1 MPHRYPQ
8 TVIATAG
15 RRLEEFALQHQI
27 SLGPLA
33 DSVGIDIADLQRPEK
48 RIGLDAFMR
57 LLHLLE
63 IISGDD
69 CLGLRYALHFRQ
81 GDSGAFGFAILH
93 APSLREGLRIYQ
105 SYQRIVADNSHFDIA
120 EERDEVTVSW
130 RYTRMIEYPEQ
141 YTDFRA
147 GLLVKVLR
155 GFLGAEWTPRRVELM
170 RQRPRNTSLH
180 RVHFGAGVTFQTS
193 SLNSLTFASSALD
206 ARSGSDDPRLFEMME
221 DACRMALQ
229 AIDRSRDLR
238 LQVSEHILELLPW
251 GEANLARIA
260 AAMAMGERSLQRRLN
275 EFGTNFETL
284 VEETR
289 RDLSDRLLGTDTPLS
304 EISYR
309 CGYSNAS
316 GYSRAARGWYG
327 MSPLAMRQRLKR
339 PQDLT

>member
-1 MPHRYPQ
+1 
-8 TVIATAG
+8 VIAAAG
-15 RRLEEFALQHQI
+15 RRLEEFALQQQI

-33 DSVGIDIADLQRPEK
+33 DSVGIDVADLK
-48 RIGLDAFMR
+48 RSDRRINLESFMR

-63 IISGDD
+63 IVSGDD
-69 CLGLRYALHFRQ
+69 CLGLRYALYFKQ

-93 APSLREGLRIYQ
+93 APTLREGLRIYQ
-105 SYQRIVADNSHFDIA
+105 TYQRIVADNSHFDIV

-130 RYTRMIEYPEQ
+130 RYARLIAYPEQ

-155 GFLGAEWTPRRVELM
+155 GFLGAEWTPRRVELL
-170 RQRPRNTSLH
+170 RPRPRNSALH
-180 RVHFGAGVTFQTS
+180 RAHFGTGVSFQTS
-193 SLNSLTFASSALD
+193 SLNSLSFAATALD
-206 ARSGSDDPRLFEMME
+206 APAGHDDPRLFEMME
-221 DACRMALQ
+221 AACQTALE

-238 LQVSEHILELLPW
+238 LQVAEHILELLPW
-251 GEANLARIA
+251 SEANLPRIA

-275 EFGTNFETL
+275 DFGTNFEKL

-327 MSPLAMRQRLKR
+327 MSPQAMRQRLR
-339 PQDLT
+339 LPRDLA

>member
-1 MPHRYPQ
+1 MPHRHPQ

-33 DSVGIDIADLQRPEK
+33 ESVGIDVADLRRPDT
-48 RIGLDAFMR
+48 RISLDAFMR

-63 IISGDD
+63 IVSGDD
-69 CLGLRYALHFRQ
+69 CLGLRYAMHFKQ

-105 SYQRIVADNSHFDIA
+105 TYQRIVADSQHFEIA
-120 EERDEVTVSW
+120 EARDEVTISW
-130 RYTRMIEYPEQ
+130 RYTRLIDYPEQ

-155 GFLGAEWTPRRVELM
+155 GFLGAEWTPRRVELL
-170 RQRPRNTSLH
+170 RPRPRNGALH
-180 RVHFGAGVTFQTS
+180 REHFGSGVTFQTT
-193 SLNSLTFASSALD
+193 SLNSLTFAASALD
-206 ARSGSDDPRLFEMME
+206 ARSGNDDPRLFEMME
-221 DACRMALQ
+221 ATCRTALA

-238 LQVSEHILELLPW
+238 LQVVEHILELLPW
-251 GEANLARIA
+251 GEANLTRIA

-289 RDLSDRLLGTDTPLS
+289 RDLSDRLLSTQAPLS
-304 EISYR
+304 EISFR

-316 GYSRAARGWYG
+316 SYSRAARGWYG
-327 MSPLAMRQRLKR
+327 MSPQAMRQRLRR
-339 PQDLT
+339 PAT